1 MKRKTSHSST
11 KAVTG
16 IKSSSKAKPA
26 RLGPNA
32 SVAQKTRMP
41 RVLEQAKLRR
51 NKETVLAFY
60 DLIINK
66 KDFNAATKYMGD
78 DYIQHN
84 PTAATGIE
92 GLRIWMTEFYRRLP
106 DLRANVR
113 RVIAEGDL
121 VALHVEGTNGPGL
134 GGSALVD
141 IFRVK
146 DGKIVEHWDVIQ
158 PIPKEVLNNNSMF

>member
-1 MKRKTSHSST
+1 MKRKTSRDANKT
-11 KAVTG
+11 ATNMKN
-16 IKSSSKAKPA
+16 SSKAKT
-26 RLGPNA
+26 
-32 SVAQKTRMP
+32 TRMARTT
-41 RVLEQAKLRR
+41 RVAKNSRKPVRLERAKLRR
-51 NKETVLAFY
+51 NKEMVLAFY
-60 DLIINK
+60 DLLINK
-66 KDFNAATKYMGD
+66 KDFNAAARYMGA

-84 PTAATGIE
+84 PTAATGVD
-92 GLRIWMTEFYRRLP
+92 GLRVWMTDFYRRLP

-141 IFRVK
+141 IFRVR

-158 PIPKEVLNNNSMF
+158 PIPKEALNNNSMF

>member
-1 MKRKTSHSST
+1 MKSRT
-11 KAVTG
+11 
-16 IKSSSKAKPA
+16 PM
-26 RLGPNA
+26 A
-32 SVAQKTRMP
+32 SDNP
-41 RVLEQAKLRR
+41 KLKR

-66 KDFNAATKYMGD
+66 KDFDAAVGYMGD

-84 PTAATGIE
+84 PTAATGVE
-92 GLRIWMTEFYRRLP
+92 GLRVWMTDFYRRLP

-113 RVIAEGDL
+113 RIIAEGDL
-121 VALHVEGTNGPGL
+121 VVLHVEGTNGPGL
-134 GGSALVD
+134 GGSAVVD

-158 PIPKEVLNNNSMF
+158 PIPEAALNNNSMF

>member
-1 MKRKTSHSST
+1 MKLKTSHPAGKAET
-11 KAVTG
+11 KM
-16 IKSSSKAKPA
+16 KNSSKSKIA
-26 RLGPNA
+26 RLTSKT
-32 SVAQKTRMP
+32 SVVKDSRMP
-41 RVLEQAKLRR
+41 MRSERARLRK

-60 DLIINK
+60 ELLINK
-66 KDFNAATKYMGD
+66 KDFNAASQYMGS

-84 PTAATGIE
+84 PTAATGVD
-92 GLRIWMTEFYRRLP
+92 GLRVWMTDFYRRLP

-113 RVIAEGDL
+113 RVIAEGDF

-158 PIPKEVLNNNSMF
+158 PIPKEALNNNSMF